1 MTYKIVWITYKVDM
15 EIFQIG
21 NFRFLRISRMPNII
35 VSLRGVQC
43 FSILDVEERERFMRK
58 NFGVKGYRDFNQV
71 HGTAIFQETHDP
83 TLNYDG
89 FVVSENNFAYGLK
102 TADCVPLISW
112 NDDLTNLMGLHCGWK
127 GLSKRIIEKS
137 FGKFS
142 GFNLCNT
149 YMGPHI
155 SKKFFEVKE
164 DLIEKFSKQGENLQS
179 FLSSAD
185 GVIKLDITR
194 LCLDKI
200 SKINAKNMVQQSLCS
215 YANSELF
222 YSWRR
227 DQEKDRR
234 NITITWL

>member
-1 MTYKIVWITYKVDM
+1 
-15 EIFQIG
+15 
-21 NFRFLRISRMPNII
+21 
-35 VSLRGVQC
+35 
-43 FSILDVEERERFMRK
+43 
-58 NFGVKGYRDFNQV
+58 
-71 HGTAIFQETHDP
+71 
-83 TLNYDG
+83 
-89 FVVSENNFAYGLK
+89 
-102 TADCVPLISW
+102 
-112 NDDLTNLMGLHCGWK
+112 
-127 GLSKRIIEKS
+127 
-137 FGKFS
+137 
-142 GFNLCNT
+142 
-149 YMGPHI
+149 MGPHI

-179 FLSSAD
+179 FLSSVD
-185 GVIKLDITR
+185 GVIRLDITR